1 MACQGGEAV
10 LTLNYCIEREDSASS
25 IARGEE
31 SVVTEW
37 KELKAELLAD
47 TETQAAYDAVR
58 PRYQLASL
66 LITLRRVTGLSQAA
80 VAKRAGMTQPEISRI
95 EAAEVQPTWRTI
107 QRLLSA
113 FDAEVEVK
121 VRGADGEMASL
132 TLEPAA
138 VAATR

>member
-1 MACQGGEAV
+1 MS
-10 LTLNYCIEREDSASS
+10 D
-25 IARGEE
+25 
-31 SVVTEW
+31 W
-37 KELKAELLAD
+37 KELKAELLTD

-66 LITLRRVTGLSQAA
+66 LITLRRVTGLSQTA

-132 TLEPAA
+132 TLEPTA

>member
-1 MACQGGEAV
+1 M
-10 LTLNYCIEREDSASS
+10 TD
-25 IARGEE
+25 
-31 SVVTEW
+31 W
-37 KELKAELLAD
+37 KKLKAELLAD

-95 EAAEVQPTWRTI
+95 EAAEVQPTWGTI

-121 VRGADGEMASL
+121 VRAADGELARVALEQLRRPLVADSL
-132 TLEPAA
+132 SVEPVLAPPA
-138 VAATR
+138 GVEPTTPWSEARCSIH

>member
-1 MACQGGEAV
+1 M
-10 LTLNYCIEREDSASS
+10 
-25 IARGEE
+25 
-31 SVVTEW
+31 TEW

-121 VRGADGEMASL
+121 VRGADGEMTSL

>member
-1 MACQGGEAV
+1 M
-10 LTLNYCIEREDSASS
+10 TD
-25 IARGEE
+25 
-31 SVVTEW
+31 W

-47 TETQAAYDAVR
+47 AETLAAYDAVR

-95 EAAEVQPTWRTI
+95 EAAEVQPTWGTI

-121 VRGADGEMASL
+121 VRAADGELARVA
-132 TLEPAA
+132 LEPASPTA
-138 VAATR
+138 SR